1 MKNLTYLRHVVTIS
15 AAVAAGLA
23 FGAASDLPQRDSTT
37 FDFKYEM
44 ESLPTEEDLD
54 EDGFVDFT
62 MNNSDWLGKTTQ
74 GFSVFDCSQSSR
86 YIMSGA
92 AGGEAGG
99 AWQRYGVTAQTGYTI
114 EIRLRVTAETAGTT
128 AAFCLQASVPDSNV
142 HAMLNFKTNMVLW
155 GNTGMTTTLTNMN
168 TSIAF
173 HTYRLVREPGKVTFS
188 VWCDGNLVA
197 ENLGTGMNYGTL
209 NRLLV
214 GSIGGAWKGGARVAW
229 LRFTKGG
236 YAPKITEKDSI
247 EFAHR
252 YEMDS
257 TDTRFSPTGDAT
269 DWNLLEGA
277 EGTSTLS
284 NGRLCVSQPN
294 GKMRYWRT
302 TAPMDSSITA
312 TSPFTL
318 ETKVLIKGSWNP
330 SLPVLNFFCG
340 TPRAIGSLVIGA
352 NSICWND
359 MYNPIW
365 RGDNTDKEHVFR
377 IAYDGDTEWGFTIW
391 RDGELIAQNRACYQ
405 MTGDFNYARFGI
417 ASTSTHGG
425 SFEINYI
432 RWTTDGVFAPF
443 IPPKGTYLLVR

>member
-1 MKNLTYLRHVVTIS
+1 MKRLLS
-15 AAVAAGLA
+15 FCAALVAGTV
-23 FGAASDLPQRDSTT
+23 FGAARDLPLRDSST

-54 EDGFVDFT
+54 GDGFVDFT
-62 MNNSDWLGKTTQ
+62 INNGIEWLTIPNNTGYAI
-74 GFSVFDCSQSSR
+74 FDCSSTSR

-92 AGGEAGG
+92 APGGAGG
-99 AWQRYGVTAQTGYTI
+99 AWQAYGPTSQTGYTI
-114 EIRLRVTAETAGTT
+114 ELRLRMTADGGTT
-128 AAFCLQASVPDSNV
+128 AAFCLQSSVPDSNV
-142 HAMLNFKTNMVLW
+142 HAMLSFKTNMVIW

-168 TSIAF
+168 LTTTF
-173 HTYRLVREPGKVTFS
+173 HTVRLVRAPGEVTYS
-188 VWCDGNLVA
+188 IWLDGNLLA
-197 ENLGTGMNYGTL
+197 ENLGSGMSYGTL

-214 GSIGGAWKGGARVAW
+214 GSIGGNWKGAARVAW

-236 YAPKITEKDSI
+236 YAPTIQERDSFTF
-247 EFAHR
+247 EHK

-269 DWNLLEGA
+269 DWNLFEGA

-302 TAPMDSSITA
+302 TAPLDSSITA
-312 TSPFTL
+312 SSPFTL
-318 ETKVLIKGSWNP
+318 ETKVLIKGSWSPNI
-330 SLPVLNFFCG
+330 PVLNFFCG
-340 TPRAIGSLVIGA
+340 TPRAVGSLIIGA
-352 NSICWND
+352 NSICWIDTN
-359 MYNPIW
+359 NPIW